1 MFTFNFFFLIK
12 IPTKMRQYYSD
23 KTSWINETAYQA
35 PSSDNKALLWV
46 TNEMYPSIGLGL
58 NNVLDYAEIIQ
69 RISLF
74 D

>member
-1 MFTFNFFFLIK
+1 
-12 IPTKMRQYYSD
+12 MRQYYSD
-23 KTSWINETAYQA
+23 KTSLINETEYQV

-46 TNEMYPSIGLGL
+46 TNKIYPSIGLGL
-58 NNVLDYAEIIQ
+58 NNVLDYSEIIQ